1 VFKHKHY
8 VCLSLLFLISSVI
21 FAADKIDSPPL
32 PDPLTL
38 EHALSLIDRSHPD
51 IALAMAQRSLAE
63 ADFVAEDSSTDLYA
77 GIEAAARIIEPS
89 RLAFDQSNQ
98 DHEISFIVRKRLYD
112 YGRNDSLL
120 QAAEY
125 EVKGQR
131 WRVIEA
137 QNQWRILIMKRFF
150 DVLLADLAF
159 ARDNEDMAV
168 AYVQYDREKDRNEL
182 GQRSDLE
189 VLDAQSKFMETRKR
203 RYQSAAMQ
211 RITRSRLAIS
221 LDLPDQ
227 SPSNLVAPDLKNQ
240 NRPLPEIDALITK
253 ARNDNLK
260 LRAMQD
266 QLDAA
271 GKRIEAV
278 RAQSGVKIDA
288 EFEVSAYKRDVAS
301 NDEWQASINFDIPVY
316 TGNRDKS
323 KVDQN
328 IAEYQKLKSLMA
340 KEEMRVREA
349 TIELRFQLEALMAEK
364 EELQV
369 FNEFKELS
377 LDRNRA
383 LYEMEVQADLGLAM
397 VDTTSARY
405 RITKT
410 NYQIELAW
418 ARLDAFTGSYLLES
432 SEIEDEKKPPN

>member
-1 VFKHKHY
+1 VLTHKYY
-8 VCLSLLFLISSVI
+8 VCLPLLFLISSVI
-21 FAADKIDSPPL
+21 FAADKIDPPLL

-63 ADFVAEDSSTDLYA
+63 ADLVVEDSSTDLYA

-125 EVKGQR
+125 EVKGQQ

-150 DVLLADLAF
+150 DVLLADLAY
-159 ARDNEDMAV
+159 ARDNEDMSV
-168 AYVQYDREKDRNEL
+168 AYVQYDRLKDRNEL
-182 GQRSDLE
+182 GQRSDLV
-189 VLDAQSKFMETRKR
+189 VLDAQSKYMETRRR
-203 RYQSAAMQ
+203 RYHSAAMQ
-211 RITRSRLAIS
+211 RITRSKLAIS
-221 LDLPDQ
+221 LDFPDQ
-227 SPSNLVAPDLKNQ
+227 LPSNLVAPDLKNQ
-240 NRPLPEIDALITK
+240 TRPLPEIDALITK
-253 ARNDNLK
+253 ARNNNLK

-323 KVDQN
+323 KVGQRT
-328 IAEYQKLKSLMA
+328 AEYQRLKSLMA
-340 KEEMRVREA
+340 REEMRVREA
-349 TIELRFQLEALMAEK
+349 AIELRLQLEILQAEK

-369 FNEFKELS
+369 LYEFKELS

-383 LYEMEVQADLGLAM
+383 LYEMEVKADLGLAM
-397 VDTTSARY
+397 VETTSTRY

-418 ARLDAFTGSYLLES
+418 ARLDAFTGSYISES
-432 SEIEDEKKPPN
+432 EDEKKPTE